1 MLSRGIR
8 DTIIAL
14 GLGLFLFSVY
24 LLSYRGGFHSVDEVS
39 MYCVTESLVK
49 RGRFDTDQVVWT
61 EWTTTFSE
69 AQGIFGPDG
78 HVYSKKGLA
87 ISLVAAP
94 LCWLAL
100 KVPGLGL
107 LHTTFLLNAILTAL
121 TGSLMFLLVR
131 RLDYTPAAS
140 LVTALVFGLGT
151 IAWVYSKYF
160 FSEPLSALLL
170 LLAFLLALPGARHN
184 EQVCSNDFN
193 RWPRG
198 RTTKV
203 ITTMGAG
210 FVSGWALLS
219 RANNGLIVPIL
230 ILYILCSQVPGT
242 SKVPGTWALLRRAW
256 RPVVGYL
263 FGLIPPLVVFAL
275 YNALKS
281 GHPLQTGYDLAVF
294 TPAYFWKGTFKLL
307 LSPYRGLLFYMPVI
321 VLCLVAFPRFFR
333 KHPAEAGVCAAIPLS
348 YLVLFSV
355 WPSGEGLSWGPRFLV
370 PTVPFIVI
378 PLVSLLEDMYRC
390 TALWKCRAPCIFLV
404 FLSVVVQ
411 VLGVSINPQ
420 IHMMRLL
427 DIFSAQLDTVEKLE
441 GTAALYHPGYSPIWG
456 QIQSMSVTNSD
467 LAWLQPWGFDWVVLL
482 AILALIALSGWT
494 VVRFLIGSWKLE
506 VGGWMVVVCLAA
518 AMLVSGFSLGR
529 YYRSD
534 LQFGPLDNGYTRIL
548 AYLDQHQRSDD
559 GLVTVAPYHYHIP
572 MNRYK
577 GRLPI
582 YGFAQGQPEQQ
593 PFAEPLLE
601 RILAAHPR
609 LWLVT
614 SGLRPADPTNGVER
628 WLAEHAFKAGD
639 EWYDDFRLCP
649 YASPPDQA
657 GRSPLSVEL
666 GGLVA
671 LRGYGLYDAR
681 ARPGDIV
688 RLALYWEALAP
699 LEKDY
704 TVFVHLLDAAG
715 SPRTQQDGPPGGG
728 YRPTTSW
735 AVGEEIA
742 DHRGL
747 LLPEDIPAGTY
758 QLAIGLYDGATG
770 ERLPVEQVPG
780 TLEVPGTWGKDYILL
795 EEVEVVSDG

>member
-1 MLSRGIR
+1 MLSRGTK

-14 GLGLFLFSVY
+14 CLGLFLFSVY

-49 RGRFDTDQVVWT
+49 RGRFDTDQIAWT

-69 AQGIFGPDG
+69 AQGIFGPEG

-87 ISLVAAP
+87 ISLLAAP
-94 LCWLAL
+94 LYWLAL
-100 KVPGLGL
+100 KVPGLGM
-107 LHTTFLLNAILTAL
+107 LHTTFLLNAIVTAL
-121 TGSLMFLLVR
+121 TGSVMYLLVR
-131 RLDYTPAAS
+131 RLDYTPAVS

-151 IAWVYSKYF
+151 MAWVYSKYF

-170 LLAFLLALPGARHN
+170 LLAFFLVLQAR
-184 EQVCSNDFN
+184 SNDFN
-193 RWPRG
+193 RWPRD

-203 ITTMGAG
+203 VTTIGAG
-210 FVSGWALLS
+210 FVSGWAMLS

-230 ILYILCSQVPGT
+230 MLYILCMRCSDDFSRLP
-242 SKVPGTWALLRRAW
+242 SLLRRAW
-256 RPVVGYL
+256 RPVVCYL
-263 FGLIPPLVVFAL
+263 LGLILPLVVFAL

-294 TPAYFWKGTFKLL
+294 TPAYFWKGAFKLL
-307 LSPYRGLLFYMPVI
+307 LSPYRGLLFYMPVL
-321 VLCLVAFPRFFR
+321 VLCLAAFPCFFR
-333 KHPAEAGVCAAIPLS
+333 KHLAEAGVCAAIPLA
-348 YLVLFSV
+348 YFVLFSV

-370 PTVPFIVI
+370 PTVPFLVI
-378 PLVSLLEDMYRC
+378 PLASLLENGKQW
-390 TALWKCRAPCIFLV
+390 AKAAFIVLV
-404 FLSVVVQ
+404 PLSVAVQ
-411 VLGVSINPQ
+411 VLGVSVNPQ
-420 IHMMRLL
+420 VHMMRLL
-427 DIFSAQLDTVEKLE
+427 DIFSDRLDTVEKLE
-441 GTAALYHPGYSPIWG
+441 GTSALYDPAYSPILG
-456 QIQSMSVTNSD
+456 QTQSMSVTNSD

-494 VVRFLIGSWKLE
+494 MVRLLKEDRRNQVFWQKPGFWVV
-506 VGGWMVVVCLAA
+506 LAA
-518 AMLVSGFSLGR
+518 VLVSGFSLGR

-548 AYLDQHQRSDD
+548 AHIDQRQRSDD
-559 GLVTVAPYHYHIP
+559 GIVTIAPYHYHVP

-609 LWLVT
+609 LWLIT
-614 SGLRPADPTNGVER
+614 SGLRPADPTSGVER
-628 WLAEHAFKAGD
+628 WLDEHAFKAGD

-649 YASPPDQA
+649 YASPPDRA
-657 GRSPLSVEL
+657 GRTPLSVEL

-671 LRGYGLYDAR
+671 LRGYGLYDAEAR
-681 ARPGDIV
+681 AGDIV
-688 RLALYWEALAP
+688 RLAFYWEALAP

-715 SPRTQQDGPPGGG
+715 SPRAQQDGPPGGG
-728 YRPTTSW
+728 YRPATSW
-735 AVGEEIA
+735 AVGQEIA
-742 DHRGL
+742 DHHGL
-747 LLPEDIPAGTY
+747 LLPEDIPPGSY
-758 QLAIGLYDGATG
+758 RVVVGLYDGTTG
-770 ERLPVEQVPG
+770 ERLPVEQEG
-780 TLEVPGTWGKDYILL
+780 DEGGKDYILL
-795 EEVEVVSDG
+795 GEVEVRIPENDPRSGPER